1 MQNYITKILLV
12 EDNSGDAYLLKEALH
27 TTKNLKF
34 ELSQADNLSE
44 TLRILSKQEIDI
56 VLLDL
61 SLPDSS
67 GFSTFSH
74 VYSHAT
80 QIPIIVLTGSDD
92 DELAARTMQNGAQD
106 YLIKGTF
113 SEDLLARSIRYSIER
128 HNLLVEMEKAR
139 LHEQHLA
146 YHDVLTSLPNRLLF
160 YDRLDQALIHAKRY
174 AGMLGILFL
183 DLDGFKQINDTKG
196 HSQGDRLLQIFA
208 ERLKKN
214 VRESDT
220 IARLGGDEF
229 TILLKGISAV
239 DDIAKVGMKVLEV
252 TKKPFLIGNEN
263 KIITCSIGASIF
275 PYDGNNTEALIKKA
289 DLAMYKAKSLGK
301 NTFHLYN
308 AEIDKKN
315 SKRQS
320 LENKLRY
327 AIENNHLLLHFQPLV
342 SLRTGEISGLEALVR
357 WNDPELGLILPSEFI
372 PLAEDTGLIMPLGEW
387 VLKSACTQNKIW
399 QTSGYK
405 HLPISI
411 NLSARQFR
419 EVSIVETIH
428 CALKEVELEPEFLKI
443 EITETHVMQDVDYAI
458 STLEILRE
466 MGILVALDDFGT
478 GYSSLSYLKRLPIDQ
493 VKIDKS
499 FINDIPGNP
508 HDAAILTAIAT
519 MAQTLGIKVVAEGVE
534 NKRQLHFLQSIECD
548 IIQGYYFCRPLP
560 TSELLAFID
569 SGKKLELNYKME
581 GIMAV

>member
-1 MQNYITKILLV
+1 MQNHITKILLV
-12 EDNSGDAYLLKEALH
+12 EDNSGDAYLIREALH
-27 TTKNLKF
+27 TTRNLNF
-34 ELSQADNLSE
+34 ELTQADNLSE
-44 TLRILSKQEIDI
+44 TLRILSKHEIDI

-74 VYSHAT
+74 VHSHAT

-92 DELAARTMQNGAQD
+92 DELAARTMQSGAQD

-113 SEDLLARSIRYSIER
+113 TEDLLARSIRYSIER
-128 HNLLVEMEKAR
+128 HNLLIEMEKAR

-160 YDRLDQALIHAKRY
+160 YDRLEQALIHAKRY
-174 AGMLGILFL
+174 SGMLGVLFL

-196 HSQGDRLLQIFA
+196 HSHGDRLLQIVA
-208 ERLKKN
+208 QRLKKN

-229 TILLKGISAV
+229 IILLKGITTI
-239 DDIAKVGMKVLEV
+239 DDVFKVGMKVLEV
-252 TKKPFLIGNEN
+252 TPKPLLLDNESIN
-263 KIITCSIGASIF
+263 ITCSIGASIF
-275 PYDGNNTEALIKKA
+275 PCDGDTTEDLIKKA
-289 DLAMYKAKSLGK
+289 DFAMYKAKSLGK

-308 AEIDKKN
+308 SEVDKKN

-320 LENKLRY
+320 LENKLRH
-327 AIENNHLLLHFQPLV
+327 AIESDHLLLYFQPQV

-357 WNDPELGLILPSEFI
+357 WDDPELGLILPSEFI
-372 PLAEDTGLIMPLGEW
+372 PLAEETGLILPLGEW

-399 QTSGYK
+399 QTAGYK
-405 HLPISI
+405 QLPISI

-419 EVSIVETIH
+419 EISIVQTIH
-428 CALKEVELEPEFLKI
+428 NALQEVELEPKFLKI
-443 EITETHVMQDVDYAI
+443 EITETHVMQDVDYTI

-466 MGILVALDDFGT
+466 MGIHVALDDFGT
-478 GYSSLSYLKRLPIDQ
+478 GYSSLNYLKRLPIDQ
-493 VKIDKS
+493 LKIDKS
-499 FINDIPGNP
+499 FINDIPENL
-508 HDAAILTAIAT
+508 HDATILTAIST

-534 NKRQLHFLQSIECD
+534 NESQLHFLQSIECD
-548 IIQGYYFCRPLP
+548 TIQGYYFSRPLP
-560 TSELLAFID
+560 THELLKLID
-569 SGKKLELNYKME
+569 SEKKLILNQPKE
-581 GIMAV
+581 EIVVV